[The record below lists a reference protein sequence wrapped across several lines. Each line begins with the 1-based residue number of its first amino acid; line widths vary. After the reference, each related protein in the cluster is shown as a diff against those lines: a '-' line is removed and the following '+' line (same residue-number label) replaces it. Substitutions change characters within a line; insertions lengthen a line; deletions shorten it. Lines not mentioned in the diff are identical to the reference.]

1 MAGKAGKAASPPV
14 FLPFLPF
21 QPFVILST
29 FIRLHYNTNPM
40 KRILSPLILISAF
53 LLLPACNF
61 TGTGAQGSS
70 ASSVAVSSEDIRE
83 TRNVTYRG
91 TVEPL
96 GVTITMQGT
105 HALALGD
112 GRMLILES
120 EEIDLEAYVD
130 HEVEVF
136 GALRPTVEAGGIIMR
151 VERIT
156 DLSPSSSSLAP
167 RSSTSEVGSVSS
179 SPGASSTP
187 SVASSTQ
194 STVSVASLV
203 SSRDS
208 SAASSVKSFVTS
220 VASSVST
227 NTAELEARIVVM
239 SKQDLDGR
247 NWTQQ
252 YCTDHVGFCVPIHK
266 NWWFVS
272 FGNTAQT
279 LWHVEVSSESFEGM
293 GSGPIAIDLV
303 GGDLSGHSDGD
314 VAVSGEKAIG
324 YRSWTQGRHFR
335 ISADAR
341 LEAAVRYMT
350 EQLKATA
357 TAS

>member
-1 MAGKAGKAASPPV
+1 
-14 FLPFLPF
+14 
-21 QPFVILST
+21 
-29 FIRLHYNTNPM
+29 M
-40 KRILSPLILISAF
+40 KRLLTPLLVVSLF
-53 LLLPACNF
+53 LLPACNRS
-61 TGTGAQGSS
+61 GNGENISSSS
-70 ASSVAVSSEDIRE
+70 AAASSEEIRE

-96 GVTITMQGT
+96 GATIYMQGT

-120 EEIDLEAYVD
+120 DDVDLEAYLG

-156 DLSPSSSSLAP
+156 DLSPSSSSLSSSSLAP
-167 RSSTSEVGSVSS
+167 SSTSEVES
-179 SPGASSTP
+179 ASSVPAT
-187 SVASSTQ
+187 S
-194 STVSVASLV
+194 STVSVASSKQSV
-203 SSRDS
+203 APVS
-208 SAASSVKSFVTS
+208 SAAASVKSSTPAATS
-220 VASSVST
+220 SAGVSVS
-227 NTAELEARIVVM
+227 AELEARIVTM
-239 SKQDLDGR
+239 SKQDLSDR

-252 YCTDHVGFCVPIHK
+252 YCTDHVSFCVPVHK

-272 FGNTAQT
+272 FGNTTRT

-293 GSGPIAIDLV
+293 GSGPISIDLV

-314 VAVSGEKAIG
+314 VVVSGGTVTG

-341 LEAAVRYMT
+341 LEAAIRYMT
-350 EQLKATA
+350 INLRATETA
-357 TAS
+357 T